1 MMLSVLFQ
9 EVSKTGAIDRLTDTS
24 KYTGSHKERFD
35 EAGKGKGVEGRVY
48 KVDKS
53 GYVGNYKGQG
63 TYDEKH

>member
-1 MMLSVLFQ
+1 MSDNSRFLD
-9 EVSKTGAIDRLTDTS
+9 KTGAIDRLTDTS

-35 EAGKGKGVEGRVY
+35 EAGKGKGVEGRVD